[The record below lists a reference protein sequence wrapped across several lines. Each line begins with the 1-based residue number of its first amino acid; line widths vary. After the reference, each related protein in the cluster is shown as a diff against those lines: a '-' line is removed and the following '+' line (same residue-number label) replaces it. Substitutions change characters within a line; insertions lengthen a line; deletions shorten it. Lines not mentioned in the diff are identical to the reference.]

1 MLKLPRKEKALEVLV
16 EKEGYVSC
24 RVTLTR
30 RGPDLAQTNWAF
42 GLAGGATTKS
52 FVGVVGL
59 PVAALGIDYATG
71 AAYRLE
77 PPEIFLRLEPVNT
90 AEPDVE

>member
-1 MLKLPRKEKALEVLV
+1 MKLAWLFPALLP
-16 EKEGYVSC
+16 
-24 RVTLTR
+24 L
-30 RGPDLAQTNWAF
+30 AF
-42 GLAGGATTKS
+42 GTGC
-52 FVGVVGL
+52 
-59 PVAALGIDYATG
+59 ATG